1 MEDDSTIVTAT
12 SENLTTNWADLAT
25 NASFAEQIPP
35 VCHQTSGEDE
45 IFTPAAVIVIVLAIV
60 FVFIGGIVLY
70 R

>member
-1 MEDDSTIVTAT
+1 MTGGKIVTAT

-35 VCHQTSGEDE
+35 VCHQTSSKDE
-45 IFTPAAVIVIVLAIV
+45 ILTPAAVILIVLAIFV
-60 FVFIGGIVLY
+60 VFIGGIVLF